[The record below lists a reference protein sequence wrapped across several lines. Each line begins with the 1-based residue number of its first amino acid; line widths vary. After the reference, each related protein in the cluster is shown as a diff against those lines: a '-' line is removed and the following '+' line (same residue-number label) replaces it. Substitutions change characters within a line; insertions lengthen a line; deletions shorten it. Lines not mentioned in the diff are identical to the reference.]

1 MQCEVHRNAED
12 ETGEIPFLLDVQSD
26 LLSGL
31 ETRVVIPLVRRGAF
45 GRPASR
51 LHPVFSIADEQ
62 VVMATHL
69 LAAVRRRFLGAPVA
83 SLDDQRDI
91 IIAAID
97 VLWSGV

>member
-31 ETRVVIPLVRRGAF
+31 ETRVVIPLVRRDAF